1 MKRIS
6 GALGSFRAL
15 TKQHKWIAPT
25 VIAVIVVVAGV
36 VVGGRKIYQHF
47 HSGTVSVYSVEEVGM
62 DPTYLEDDSSMEATV
77 STDQLQTEYLS
88 SSETVSEIYVS
99 KGQKVKAG
107 DQLFSYDSTLNQI
120 SLKRKDIEIQKKK
133 IKLKRAQKE
142 LAVIKT
148 YRAGMPVPGSGGS
161 SGGSGGSGG
170 GSSGGTGGSS
180 GGTGGSGG
188 SGSGTPTYPGLTL
201 LGGNGTA
208 RRPYY
213 YAWSDKFAFTKDF
226 IAAAMQGKDE
236 AYVMFLLSGSEIPDN
251 IGGSTDDSSASDNS
265 GDTSS
270 DSSPD
275 AGTDDKKSSDSGAK
289 DDTNDEDSVSV
300 IATSLRSTPAISDT
314 GADSSAGVNQLPD
327 GTQYFA
333 SWTMQFQKS
342 GSGYRYV
349 MLSMNVGGAER
360 TISSPMT
367 TKPSN
372 NNNNNNKNNKNKNNK
387 KNDNNNNND
396 VDPPIDDDSDSTRRY
411 TQAEINQ
418 LLADQ
423 TQKVKDLQLAIRQGE
438 LEYKKL
444 KKECEDSVVRATVD
458 GVVSVLRSPQKA
470 GTNKPFIKISGDN
483 AGYSIEGY
491 ANEFDLSEV
500 ALGQKMTV
508 TNQDTGETYEG
519 TVKSISRYPKQNV
532 YFSGNPNTSYYPYK
546 VAIDSY
552 ADFDLD
558 SYVTISYGAQSD
570 QRGGDS
576 YYLPKA
582 FVRTENGSS
591 YVYLA
596 KSDGTLEK
604 RTVKTGKVYW
614 GSYIQVIGS
623 VSAKDKI
630 AFPYGQNVRD
640 GAQTTDGNTEDLY
653 S

>member
-6 GALGSFRAL
+6 GALGSFRVL
-15 TKQHKWIAPT
+15 TKRHKWIVPT
-25 VIAVIVVVAGV
+25 IIAVIVVVAGA
-36 VVGGRKIYQHF
+36 VVGGRKIYEHF

-62 DPTYLEDDSSMEATV
+62 DPTYMEDDSSMEATV

-99 KGQKVKAG
+99 KGQKVKEG

-148 YRAGMPVPGSGGS
+148 YRAGMPVPGSGSS
-161 SGGSGGSGG
+161 SGGSGGSSG

-180 GGTGGSGG
+180 GGTGGSSGG
-188 SGSGTPTYPGLTL
+188 SGGSSGTPTYPGLTL

-251 IGGSTDDSSASDNS
+251 IGGSTDDSSASDNT
-265 GDTSS
+265 GDSSS
-270 DSSPD
+270 DSN
-275 AGTDDKKSSDSGAK
+275 TDDKNNSDSESK
-289 DDTNDEDSVSV
+289 DEDSVSV
-300 IATSLRSTPAISDT
+300 VATSLRSTPAISET
-314 GADSSAGVNQLPD
+314 GADSSTGVNQLPD

-367 TKPSN
+367 SKPSN
-372 NNNNNNKNNKNKNNK
+372 NNDNNNNKNNKNKNNNNN
-387 KNDNNNNND
+387 KNDNNDNND
-396 VDPPIDDDSDSTRRY
+396 VDPPIDDNSDSTRRY

-444 KKECEDSVVRATVD
+444 KKECDDSVVRATVD
-458 GVVSVLRSPQKA
+458 GVVTVLRSPQKA
-470 GTNKPFIKISGDN
+470 GTDKPFIKISGDN

-500 ALGQKMTV
+500 AIGQTVTV
-508 TNQDTGETYEG
+508 TNQDSGETYEG
-519 TVKSISRYPKQNV
+519 KVKSVSRYPKQNV

-570 QRGGDS
+570 QQGGDS

-591 YVYLA
+591 YVYIA

-614 GSYIQVIGS
+614 GSYIQVIGG

-640 GAQTTDGNTEDLY
+640 GAQTTDGSTEDLY